1 MLDRAAKEQHHM
13 SRRLITSAFSICAI
27 ALLVGCG
34 SGSSSQSTT
43 TTEASSAPGESPTPA
58 MQPIGNTPVVI
69 TFDQVAIAS
78 GAGALRLDMELKN
91 TSKDPVQCDPSEF
104 TAQLGAASPIDAD
117 TSAAVSCDP
126 DSIDPDTTG
135 KATMF
140 FDVPGDY
147 KGPVSVTLTVDGK
160 VVGSGTTQIH

>member
-1 MLDRAAKEQHHM
+1 MQ
-13 SRRLITSAFSICAI
+13 RRYSL
-27 ALLVGCG
+27 ALLSLGLSALLFGC
-34 SGSSSQSTT
+34 SSSDKSDTQSSSTSEST
-43 TTEASSAPGESPTPA
+43 DTTEASPA
-58 MQPIGNTPVVI
+58 VAIPEAGPLPITI

-104 TAQLGAASPIDAD
+104 SAQLGSASPIDAD

-126 DSIDPDTTG
+126 DSVDPGTTG

-140 FDVPGDY
+140 FDIPGDY
-147 KGPVSVTLTVDGK
+147 TGPVTVTLTVDDK
-160 VVGSGTTQIH
+160 LVGSGTTQIH

>member
-1 MLDRAAKEQHHM
+1 MQ
-13 SRRLITSAFSICAI
+13 RRYSSFLWTLSLS

-34 SGSSSQSTT
+34 SGGSNSSSQSSTT
-43 TTEASSAPGESPTPA
+43 TSESTDATEASPTAAIPEA
-58 MQPIGNTPVVI
+58 GPLPIAI

-78 GAGALRLDMELKN
+78 GAGTLRLDMELKN

-104 TAQLGAASPIDAD
+104 SAQLGAASPIDAD

-126 DSIDPDTTG
+126 DSVDPGTTG

-140 FDVPGDY
+140 FDIPGDY
-147 KGPVSVTLTVDGK
+147 TGPVTVTLTVDDK
-160 VVGSGTTQIH
+160 VVGSGTTQLH